1 MKTVIP
7 LAKHV
12 LILKIPT
19 VYYVLKIILKIRLI
33 MNVSIIIV
41 QMGIIKIHNPE
52 SVRHAIPDVHYVQ
65 DHLIVNAVAV
75 NRDTT

>member
-1 MKTVIP
+1 
-7 LAKHV
+7 
-12 LILKIPT
+12 
-19 VYYVLKIILKIRLI
+19 